1 MYHLTARE
9 IGGKASFPTTRTG
22 GAMFAECV
30 ARFGWVCHACCL
42 MDNDYHFVVETPL
55 PNLAR
60 ACAS

>member
-1 MYHLTARE
+1 
-9 IGGKASFPTTRTG
+9 
-22 GAMFAECV
+22 MFAECV